1 MMSPVKRSRVIPALA
16 LTAALTLAGCS
27 GVGSHLGVAVDGD
40 EFSVNELQEATTQ
53 LNEVAANLPEAV
65 PGFVESGPQQVVADL
80 ALLPLLDQIFAGSPA
95 EATDAQVRQFLGS
108 AGVTEPGEATLQ
120 AARSRQYQGNLS
132 NPAIFQDPA
141 MADVL
146 ARAQSVTEADLAA
159 VEVEVNPRYGSWDV
173 ANGGVVPGV
182 PEWIQSTDDS

>member
-1 MMSPVKRSRVIPALA
+1 MMTPVKRSRVIPALA
-16 LTAALTLAGCS
+16 LTAAATLAGCT
-27 GVGSHLGVAVDGD
+27 GVGSDLGVSVDGD
-40 EFSVNELQEATTQ
+40 EYSVNQLQEATTQ
-53 LNEVAANLPEAV
+53 LNEVAANLAQPV

-95 EATDAQVRQFLGS
+95 ELTDAQVRSFLGG
-108 AGVTEPGEATLQ
+108 AGVPEPGEATLE

-159 VEVEVNPRYGSWDV
+159 VQVEVNPRYGSWDV

-182 PEWIQSTDDS
+182 PEWIQSADGS